1 MQHPRRRRGRACA
14 ACRPASWRGLIVAR
28 RGKIATYG
36 PVVDCGVRRR
46 GRVSIPYILARD
58 KWSVDT
64 EGTLVSALWLISQ
77 QADRPFLLFSV
88 GDAAER

>member
-1 MQHPRRRRGRACA
+1 
-14 ACRPASWRGLIVAR
+14 VAR

-64 EGTLVSALWLISQ
+64 EGTLVSALWCL
-77 QADRPFLLFSV
+77 V
-88 GDAAER
+88 VN